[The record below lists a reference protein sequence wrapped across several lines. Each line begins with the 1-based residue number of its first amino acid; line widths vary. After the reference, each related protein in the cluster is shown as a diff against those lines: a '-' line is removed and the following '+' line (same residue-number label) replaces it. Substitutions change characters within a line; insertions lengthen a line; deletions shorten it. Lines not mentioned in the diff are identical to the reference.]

1 MRGEKTRGKTG
12 RGDAVS
18 AGWAPSPGGPTDPGQ
33 NYVDDRSRL
42 EKWWMKRLVAPCV
55 RSVRL
60 SKALLLVSVHLSAE
74 ASTARAASE
83 GNGDGTRRGGFR
95 SEAAVRGFRPRPHPR
110 RASLRR
116 AGTHPPSRDVPL
128 AKAEQPRH
136 LLTPSRRASFEVA
149 VFGAESFLDRALI
162 ASLAFASGRAHPEQV
177 SVAAAKS
184 PPAIHLA
191 AVGNPTR
198 LRTTVLDAQVSR
210 LRHADASLDGARASA
225 SVSDAQAAVSRRRRA
240 PLDQASPTAAVCS
253 AKPETRVPLAAPF
266 ASASSASS
274 VGDASPA
281 PDVSRA
287 SRRARIG
294 AARRVSRSLSSL
306 VVLRAHS
313 ASPGAVPARLVRA
326 HANAAVDAAP
336 AVTDRLAAAS
346 GSDAEFLLGVAARV
360 VSAQSANRAGALAA
374 GDGARVAAAVGD
386 AKVGG
391 AARALPA
398 ALVLASAPAAVGDA
412 LPSGARSDGAA
423 GHGAPTPP
431 RGRSTDR
438 RRARREYTP
447 RASTSGRRA
456 WRRRDRGW
464 SGVVLGGRLSD
475 ACRRRRERG
484 RARRASGGGVRR
496 PDWRAI
502 RDPERTSARRG
513 GRRAR
518 IRSSGRDRGPPR
530 DAGGR
535 RGVRWR
541 RRGRQ
546 PRKRGAAEGRGE
558 G

>member
-1 MRGEKTRGKTG
+1 MDEAVG
-12 RGDAVS
+12 RALRSFGS
-18 AGWAPSPGGPTDPGQ
+18 SFEGAPSRFGSSLRGG
-33 NYVDDRSRL
+33 VDD
-42 EKWWMKRLVAPCV
+42 
-55 RSVRL
+55 
-60 SKALLLVSVHLSAE
+60 
-74 ASTARAASE
+74 ARGASE

-95 SEAAVRGFRPRPHPR
+95 SEAAVRGFRPRPRPRREAAVRGFRPRPRPR

-136 LLTPSRRASFEVA
+136 LPTPSRRASFEVA

-198 LRTTVLDAQVSR
+198 LRTTVIDAQVSR

-287 SRRARIG
+287 SRRGLDA
-294 AARRVSRSLSSL
+294 RSLSSL

-431 RGRSTDR
+431 PVGGAPTADERDASTPLERALRGDARGGDAIGVGVGSSSAD
-438 RRARREYTP
+438 ARRM
-447 RASTSGRRA
+447 RVG
-456 WRRRDRGW
+456 
-464 SGVVLGGRLSD
+464 GVVRGGVRGERPEEVYGAPIGGRFEIPNGRQLAEGGDERGYGRPVVTEDHRATLEVVEEFGGDGGVVSLGNVG
-475 ACRRRRERG
+475 RRREG
-484 RARRASGGGVRR
+484 
-496 PDWRAI
+496 
-502 RDPERTSARRG
+502 
-513 GRRAR
+513 
-518 IRSSGRDRGPPR
+518 
-530 DAGGR
+530 
-535 RGVRWR
+535 
-541 RRGRQ
+541 
-546 PRKRGAAEGRGE
+546 GE